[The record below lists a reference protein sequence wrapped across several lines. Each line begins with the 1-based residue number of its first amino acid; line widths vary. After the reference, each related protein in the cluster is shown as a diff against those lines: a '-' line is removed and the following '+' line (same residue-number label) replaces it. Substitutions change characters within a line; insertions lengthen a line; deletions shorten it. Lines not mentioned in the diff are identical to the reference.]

1 MSLFSCIRFYYGH
14 KSVRMCGF
22 TTIFMLDV
30 FLSIFFFHL
39 SKWCV
44 CTLAIW
50 LGQIFMHLQDA
61 LKNNNLKQKIVLLV
75 DLYAQSHPT
84 AHTFLIMWFSA
95 IESHV
100 DTLAWTSNS
109 IAGDKFSY
117 SRVSLLLC
125 VLFFFFFICFPQHI
139 ATSNDYSHSCYN
151 FFNLYITLTHFA
163 WMNKMSCA

>member
-30 FLSIFFFHL
+30 FLFIFFLHL

-50 LGQIFMHLQDA
+50 FGQIFMHLQDA
-61 LKNNNLKQKIVLLV
+61 FKKRLEKKDLLV

-125 VLFFFFFICFPQHI
+125 MLFFFSFVSRNILRPQMIILIHAI
-139 ATSNDYSHSCYN
+139 ISLIYT
-151 FFNLYITLTHFA
+151 
-163 WMNKMSCA
+163 